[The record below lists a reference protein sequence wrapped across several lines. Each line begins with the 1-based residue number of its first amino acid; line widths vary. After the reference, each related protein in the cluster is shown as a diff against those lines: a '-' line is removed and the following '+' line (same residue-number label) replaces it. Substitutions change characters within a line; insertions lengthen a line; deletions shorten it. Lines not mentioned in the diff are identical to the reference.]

1 MFENFLKDV
10 FDDFSEAMDNIK
22 NQMQETK
29 KLKSYRKI
37 RSKKKF
43 KRKHMRKIVI
53 SNKKI
58 NKDTSF
64 ILNIISQMSGIAE
77 RRK

>member
-1 MFENFLKDV
+1 
-10 FDDFSEAMDNIK
+10 
-22 NQMQETK
+22 
-29 KLKSYRKI
+29 
-37 RSKKKF
+37 
-43 KRKHMRKIVI
+43 MRKIVI

-64 ILNIISQMSGIAE
+64 ILNIISQMIGIAE

>member
-10 FDDFSEAMDNIK
+10 FDDFSETLDDIK
-22 NQMQETK
+22 NKMQETK

-37 RSKKKF
+37 RNKKKF

>member
-10 FDDFSEAMDNIK
+10 FDDFSEVMDNIK

-29 KLKSYRKI
+29 KIKSYRKI

-43 KRKHMRKIVI
+43 K
-53 SNKKI
+53 KKG
-58 NKDTSF
+58 D
-64 ILNIISQMSGIAE
+64 L
-77 RRK
+77 R